1 MNDSVKSLRA
11 VSIPTAVV
19 DSKGLV
25 DDRRFMV
32 VVNAPLPAWGSFGPD
47 AATHRFLTQRQCPLL
62 ATVHV
67 TLDNVTGT
75 LTLSTTDETSRITNV
90 SKSRQQKV
98 ALSNIES
105 VTVHTKPPVDSPVY
119 RSTLWSDVVT
129 VQDMGDL
136 AAAFFQQILDLD
148 DRVPDELKRAGVRM
162 VVQAANDTRCT
173 DDIYVPAAART
184 WLGQSPS
191 VALGDGF
198 PVLIACESSLQ
209 ELNRRLAVK
218 GKKPLPM
225 SRFRPNIVLT
235 GTEPFDE
242 DSWKVISIGGI
253 MFHVVKGCPRCKE
266 SCTDQATGNVT
277 EEPLETLAEFRALD
291 PNNAENLFFAQNA
304 IPAVGA
310 VGQTIEVGAT
320 VQILQRGEPVWG
332 D

>member
-1 MNDSVKSLRA
+1 
-11 VSIPTAVV
+11 VV

-25 DDRRFMV
+25 DDRRFMI
-32 VVNAPLPAWGSFGPD
+32 VVNAPLPAWGSFAKD
-47 AATHRFLTQRQCPLL
+47 QATHRFLTQRQCPLL
-62 ATVHV
+62 ATVQV
-67 TLDNVTGT
+67 FLDNVTGT
-75 LTLSTTDETSRITNV
+75 LTLSCTEETTSSTQSTKTKGK
-90 SKSRQQKV
+90 SKV
-98 ALSNIES
+98 VLPEP
-105 VTVHTKPPVDSPVY
+105 VTVNTKPAKNSPIY
-119 RSTLWSDVVT
+119 RSTLWSDLVQ

-162 VVQAANDTRCT
+162 VVQAANDTRST
-173 DDIYVPAAART
+173 DDNYVPAAARS

-191 VALGDGF
+191 TALVDGF
-198 PVLIACESSLQ
+198 PILIACESSLQ
-209 ELNRRLAVK
+209 ELNRRLIAK
-218 GKKPLPM
+218 GKQPLPM

-253 MFHVVKGCPRCKE
+253 LFHIVKGCPRCKE
-266 SCTDQATGNVT
+266 SCTDQTTGTVT

-291 PNNAENLFFAQNA
+291 PANAENLFFAQNA

-310 VGQTIEVGAT
+310 VGQTIGVGAT